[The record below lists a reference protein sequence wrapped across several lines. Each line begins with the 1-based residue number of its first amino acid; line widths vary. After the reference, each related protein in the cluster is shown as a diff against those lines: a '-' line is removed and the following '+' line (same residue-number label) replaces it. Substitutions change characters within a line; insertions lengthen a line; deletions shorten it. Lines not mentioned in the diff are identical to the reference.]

1 LSLLIALQALVAGIA
16 VTLCPQV
23 QCKTAY
29 VAHRS
34 TPDGPHQ
41 ETLLEALGD
50 SNVTT
55 IVLLTDISTES
66 LAAHPDHIQL
76 DRNLTITSKDP
87 RHLQV
92 WDIQLQWGSI
102 HLCSTCILTFESL
115 ALAYDTEETGPNVV
129 FVAGSPSNSSWGLVR
144 MSNVIRFKHTCS
156 PSGAAAAF
164 FKKNGNPHLPRI
176 QQVASVQDYEFRGT
190 LYNDT
195 LRIASGAARV
205 DPLWVPDR
213 DELAGG
219 YDMLYSNYT
228 RLCGA
233 YIDPSCLQQNA
244 EKVCITLS
252 LASNVGQQQQQQ
264 RRVHPVAIAL
274 PVALGVLVLLAAFG
288 LWWRRRRRLQRANG
302 AFGGGKGHT
311 PFVVGF
317 TPMTSPD
324 GSNHQDTM
332 DEELG
337 PKRPVPSHPGFA
349 PSHAISS
356 SSTGTWQLLH
366 AYTCSTVSGVA
377 AGVSC
382 PTSALDGAEQLAA
395 IQLGPLLGA
404 GSFGRVY
411 RGTWRGR
418 EVAVKVIDHH
428 DGGEL
433 ADVFREA
440 ELLLSLNHDNIVK
453 AYSFITCTWIDPA
466 SQPSGETS
474 SRKASPGCCTPPD
487 ARQPTPGDIHQQQG
501 PAAVDAVNNGDDSI
515 SNAQCGALK
524 PWTCGDSS
532 LGGPQPTTA
541 GLMSDQDA
549 AAAGAPA
556 VSCAAAAA
564 DALGPGS
571 SSRTTSSPS
580 TNIISG
586 SCNPAGQPRLMK
598 AAETRLSS
606 SSSRG
611 SGDNTRRAVRTW
623 IIMEYCDSGDLSSV
637 VRVLRSGLET
647 SLDSFMVY
655 LLSLLLDAARG
666 LAHLHERHIVH
677 GDLNA
682 RNVLVNVQLTLSGQ
696 RVVTKVSDFGMSRS
710 LIESHK
716 TTGARGTITHMSP
729 ERLTSGRLSPAADVF
744 AFGVMMWEVWT
755 GKSAFKRM
763 HYGQVCQAVVMQDA
777 RPPVPAD
784 MPQDYRELMVRC
796 WAREPFQRPSM
807 TQVQQSL
814 EELLQAALAC
824 AGMDSSSGALA
835 AASAVASLSN
845 GNLMLQQQQQQKK
858 SSGGAL
864 RNAVHQKLE
873 EDERPS
879 SEQQQQT
886 VEAVSRGILTTPQL
900 VETSTLPGPSRPCPP
915 AAVDPGPGVMPA
927 AVDSGPGVIPAAA
940 DGRPDEALG
949 GPLQ

>member
-1 LSLLIALQALVAGIA
+1 
-16 VTLCPQV
+16 
-23 QCKTAY
+23 
-29 VAHRS
+29 
-34 TPDGPHQ
+34 
-41 ETLLEALGD
+41 
-50 SNVTT
+50 
-55 IVLLTDISTES
+55 
-66 LAAHPDHIQL
+66 
-76 DRNLTITSKDP
+76 
-87 RHLQV
+87 
-92 WDIQLQWGSI
+92 
-102 HLCSTCILTFESL
+102 
-115 ALAYDTEETGPNVV
+115 
-129 FVAGSPSNSSWGLVR
+129 
-144 MSNVIRFKHTCS
+144 
-156 PSGAAAAF
+156 
-164 FKKNGNPHLPRI
+164 
-176 QQVASVQDYEFRGT
+176 
-190 LYNDT
+190 
-195 LRIASGAARV
+195 
-205 DPLWVPDR
+205 
-213 DELAGG
+213 
-219 YDMLYSNYT
+219 
-228 RLCGA
+228 
-233 YIDPSCLQQNA
+233 
-244 EKVCITLS
+244 
-252 LASNVGQQQQQQ
+252 
-264 RRVHPVAIAL
+264 
-274 PVALGVLVLLAAFG
+274 
-288 LWWRRRRRLQRANG
+288 
-302 AFGGGKGHT
+302 
-311 PFVVGF
+311 
-317 TPMTSPD
+317 
-324 GSNHQDTM
+324 
-332 DEELG
+332 
-337 PKRPVPSHPGFA
+337 
-349 PSHAISS
+349 
-356 SSTGTWQLLH
+356 
-366 AYTCSTVSGVA
+366 
-377 AGVSC
+377 
-382 PTSALDGAEQLAA
+382 
-395 IQLGPLLGA
+395 
-404 GSFGRVY
+404 
-411 RGTWRGR
+411 
-418 EVAVKVIDHH
+418 
-428 DGGEL
+428 
-433 ADVFREA
+433 
-440 ELLLSLNHDNIVK
+440 
-453 AYSFITCTWIDPA
+453 
-466 SQPSGETS
+466 
-474 SRKASPGCCTPPD
+474 
-487 ARQPTPGDIHQQQG
+487 
-501 PAAVDAVNNGDDSI
+501 
-515 SNAQCGALK
+515 
-524 PWTCGDSS
+524 
-532 LGGPQPTTA
+532 
-541 GLMSDQDA
+541 
-549 AAAGAPA
+549 
-556 VSCAAAAA
+556 
-564 DALGPGS
+564 
-571 SSRTTSSPS
+571 
-580 TNIISG
+580 
-586 SCNPAGQPRLMK
+586 
-598 AAETRLSS
+598 
-606 SSSRG
+606 
-611 SGDNTRRAVRTW
+611 
-623 IIMEYCDSGDLSSV
+623 MEYCDSGDLSSV